1 MARDPKPLSKAARA
15 AAVDVARSHERLQS
29 LLAGR
34 GRVIAVE
41 PNLHDQRSPDDA
53 DTVVVGIYDYEADS
67 SLVALVDP
75 KAGRVLGIEDTGAQF
90 QLSDEEERE
99 AEELAH
105 DDPRVR
111 EFLGSRAMHPLT
123 RLYFPP
129 GGSSHRH
136 AIVFLRP
143 TNFER
148 RYAVVDLSTGTVVDV
163 LDRLTG

>member
-15 AAVDVARSHERLQS
+15 AAVDVARGQEPLESILT
-29 LLAGR
+29 AR
-34 GRVIAVE
+34 GRVVLVE
-41 PNLHDQRSPDDA
+41 PNLHDQRSPDDV

-67 SLVALVDP
+67 SQVALVDP
-75 KAGRVLGIEDTGAQF
+75 KGKRVLGIEDTGAQF
-90 QLSDEEERE
+90 QLSDEEARDAER
-99 AEELAH
+99 LAG

-111 EFLGSRAMHPLT
+111 EFLGSRAMRPLT

-129 GGSSHRH
+129 GGSRHRH

-148 RYAVVDLSTGTVVDV
+148 RYAVVDLSTGAVVDI
-163 LDRLTG
+163 LDRLTS